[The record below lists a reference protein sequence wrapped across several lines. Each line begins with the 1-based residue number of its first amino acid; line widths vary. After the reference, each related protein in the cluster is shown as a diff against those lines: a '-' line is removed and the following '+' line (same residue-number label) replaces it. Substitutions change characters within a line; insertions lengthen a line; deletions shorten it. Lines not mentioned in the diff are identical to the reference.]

1 MANASVL
8 LGARQTGR
16 GLLTALLLL
25 AQTMLASGPKY
36 VAGPVYFEPAA
47 KGLPI
52 TWSGGQVSYYTDLG
66 ELSSTVSQ
74 TQANALVASAAS
86 VWNGVAT
93 AAINIAQGGSLAE
106 DVSGSNVTANQP
118 VGTGATFPADVQ
130 PTSTKPVAVVYDA
143 DGSVIN
149 DLLGPGSSDISNCT
163 QDGVVAQVD
172 NLLAAGTIAH
182 ALIVVN
188 GNCATDSAH
197 LTLLEYELI
206 RAFGRVLGLDWS
218 QVNESMFLN
227 VSITTNGLLG
237 WPIMH
242 PYERLCAGTSTNCEP
257 NMTTLRLDDIAGVN
271 RLYPVTPA
279 NIGSFPGASPAKK
292 LTAPNTISVQ
302 GTLTFK
308 YGQGMQ
314 GVNVV
319 LAPLVGGVADVRYT
333 VSAVTGVRF
342 HANAGN
348 PVSGPADQLGNLLNR
363 FGTDDATV
371 EGFFDLSGVPLPP
384 NTSVSD
390 YQLFF
395 EPVTALYTGTSSVG
409 PYTDNQV
416 APSGTMPTMTLP
428 QLSAGSPLVVPTVVI
443 ADSASEAH
451 TSDGTEV
458 APAAV
463 SGNGEWL
470 GRLTG
475 YGHSSWLELPVKGNR
490 QFTLEAVA
498 LDATGQGTETKAE
511 VVLGLWN
518 ASDPVGSLPELAQ
531 QEAFNG
537 NGDGLT
543 SLTAFN
549 NASGEVRLALAD
561 ARGDG
566 RPDFIYRA
574 RILYADSVSPARLT
588 PAGGAI
594 TIQGIGFRSN
604 SMVMVNGVQAQVTSV
619 SSTEI
624 TAIAP
629 AANGVVGVVPV
640 EVQDPQTLGSG
651 VITDGLSY
659 DAYGSDGIQTV
670 SAPSGTVSAGVP
682 VPFSVRVIAADGV
695 SPAANVS
702 VTYAVA
708 SGQATLGCGARTCAV
723 VTDGAGHATL
733 SITPVAGAATQVTAS
748 LSNGQS
754 VTAKFTGGAA
764 PAIAAVNPTLY
775 LAAGA
780 EISWT
785 PMVELQSNGGLVAN
799 AGVSWV
805 AGGTGITVSASSS
818 TTGSNGLAQIA
829 VNAGPLTPGSSA
841 LLYACESATPAAC
854 ATFTV
859 DAVHPE
865 FAQLLGVSGVGQNL
879 AAGTA
884 PGLVTFEVTDA
895 GGHPMAGASVNFYE
909 LLQAWQPSC
918 PSTGRCPAPETLET
932 LAVSLTSDVN
942 GLVRLAPL
950 ADLTQPTVLT
960 VNVSSGQQASVVF
973 QVVEHP

>member
-1 MANASVL
+1 MAKGSVL
-8 LGARQTGR
+8 LGARETGR
-16 GLLTALLLL
+16 WLL
-25 AQTMLASGPKY
+25 AAFVLLCQTVFASGPKY

-47 KGLPI
+47 KGQPI

-66 ELSSTVSQ
+66 SLSSTVSQ

-86 VWNGVAT
+86 VWNSVAT
-93 AAINIAQGGSLAE
+93 AAVNITQGGSLAE
-106 DVSGSNVTANQP
+106 DVNGSNVTPNQP
-118 VGTGATFPADVQ
+118 IGTGATFPADVQ
-130 PTSTKPVAVVYDA
+130 PTSSKPVAVVYDA

-149 DLLGPGSSDISNCT
+149 DMFGPGTSDISNCT
-163 QDGVVAQVD
+163 QAGVVVQVD

-197 LTLLEYELI
+197 QALLEYELI

-227 VSITTNGLLG
+227 ESITANGLLG

-242 PYERLCAGTSTNCEP
+242 PYERLCTGTSTNCEP
-257 NMTTLRLDDIAGVN
+257 NMTTLRLDDIAGIN
-271 RLYPVTPA
+271 RLYPVTSA
-279 NIGSFPGASPAKK
+279 NIGSFSGASPAKK
-292 LTAPNTISVQ
+292 LTAQNTISVQ

-319 LAPLVGGVADVRYT
+319 LVPLAGGVPDVRYT
-333 VSAVTGVRF
+333 VSAVTGVLF

-348 PVSGPADQLGNLLNR
+348 PVSGPTDQLGNLLNR

-384 NTSVSD
+384 NTTVSD

-416 APSGTMPTMTLP
+416 TPSGTMPLMTLP
-428 QLSAGSPLVVPTVVI
+428 QLSAGSPLLVPTIAI

-451 TSDGTEV
+451 TNDGTEV
-458 APAAV
+458 APAVV

-475 YGHSSWLELPVKGNR
+475 YGHSSWIELPVKGNR
-490 QFTLEAVA
+490 QFTLEAEA
-498 LDATGQGTETKAE
+498 LDASGQGTETKAE

-518 ASDPVGSLPELAQ
+518 ASDPVGSLPDLAQ

-537 NGDGLT
+537 NANGLT

-549 NASGEVRLALAD
+549 SAPGEVRLALAD
-561 ARGDG
+561 QRGDG
-566 RPDFIYRA
+566 RPDFVYRG
-574 RILYADSVSPARLT
+574 RILYADSVSPTRLT

-604 SMVMVNGVQAQVTSV
+604 STVLVNGVQAQVTSV

-624 TAIAP
+624 TAVAP
-629 AANGVVGVVPV
+629 AANGVTGVVPV
-640 EVQDPQTLGSG
+640 EVQDPVTLGSG

-659 DAYGSDGIQTV
+659 DAYSSDGIQTV
-670 SAPSGTVSAGVP
+670 SAPSGTVASGVP
-682 VPFSVRVIAADGV
+682 VPFSVRVVSADGV
-695 SPAANVS
+695 TPAPNVA

-708 SGQATLGCGARTCAV
+708 AGQATLGCGAASCAV

-733 SITPVAGAATQVTAS
+733 SITPVAGSATKVTAS
-748 LSNGQS
+748 LTNGQG
-754 VTAKFTGGAA
+754 VTAQFTGGAA
-764 PAIAAVNPTLY
+764 PAIAAINPTLY
-775 LAAGA
+775 LATGA
-780 EISWT
+780 AISWT
-785 PMVELQSNGGLVAN
+785 PTVELQANGGLVAN

-805 AGGTGITVSASSS
+805 AGGAGITVSV
-818 TTGSNGLAQIA
+818 T
-829 VNAGPLTPGSSA
+829 AGPRASGTSA
-841 LLYACESATPAAC
+841 LLYACEAASPANC

-859 DAVHPE
+859 NAVHPE
-865 FAQLLGVSGVGQNL
+865 FAQLMGISGVGQTL
-879 AAGTA
+879 TAGTA
-884 PGLVTFEVTDA
+884 PALVTFEVTDA
-895 GGHPMAGASVNFYE
+895 GGHPMAGAQVNFYE
-909 LLQAWQPSC
+909 LLQAWQPTC
-918 PSTGRCPAPETLET
+918 PTTGRCPAPQTLGT
-932 LAVSLTSDVN
+932 LQVSETSDVN
-942 GLVRLAPL
+942 GLVSLVPL

-960 VNVSSGQQASVVF
+960 VNVTTGQQASVVF